1 MSIFT
6 VFTSDLL
13 QRKRNGIK
21 AKKDAGNKV
30 KPAAPAPPPT
40 PPPPPVPAPE
50 APKQ

>member
-30 KPAAPAPPPT
+30 KPA
-40 PPPPPVPAPE
+40 PPPPPPPPPAPE
-50 APKQ
+50 APEQ

>member
-21 AKKDAGNKV
+21 AKKDAGKV
-30 KPAAPAPPPT
+30 KLAAPDPPPPL
-40 PPPPPVPAPE
+40 PPPPPVPEAPE
-50 APKQ
+50 Q